1 MSNHGMHGIH
11 GMEKASMNPNYTHG
25 VKLVSNPSALPF
37 SVYSVYSV
45 HSVYSVYS
53 VYSVHSVHSVVK
65 HT

>member
-37 SVYSVYSV
+37 SVYSV
-45 HSVYSVYS
+45 
-53 VYSVHSVHSVVK
+53 HSVHSVVK